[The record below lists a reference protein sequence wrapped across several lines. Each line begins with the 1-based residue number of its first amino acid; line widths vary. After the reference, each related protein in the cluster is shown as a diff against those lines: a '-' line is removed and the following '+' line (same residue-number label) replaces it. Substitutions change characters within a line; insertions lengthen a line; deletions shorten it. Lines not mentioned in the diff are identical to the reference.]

1 MSHPAKNCFPIS
13 TLPYL
18 NTIWRTNGW
27 YFIFTIFFF
36 ILGQQA
42 GNTEENTY
50 YMVMEEG
57 QLNQLNS
64 SQTYYI
70 DESHLSNGGNVG
82 GYSKM
87 VLAENPEMQ
96 PLSAAQPE
104 VAPNV
109 DSTEAT
115 L

>member
-1 MSHPAKNCFPIS
+1 MFSRILFF
-13 TLPYL
+13 
-18 NTIWRTNGW
+18 
-27 YFIFTIFFF
+27 YF
-36 ILGQQA
+36 LGQQQA

-70 DESHLSNGGNVG
+70 DESHLSNGGNG
-82 GYSKM
+82 GYSKV

-96 PLSAAQPE
+96 PVSGVSPE
-104 VAPNV
+104 VVASNV
-109 DSTEAT
+109 DSTEAAIM
-115 L
+115 

>member
-1 MSHPAKNCFPIS
+1 MLA
-13 TLPYL
+13 
-18 NTIWRTNGW
+18 
-27 YFIFTIFFF
+27 
-36 ILGQQA
+36 LGQQQA

-70 DESHLSNGGNVG
+70 DESHLSNGGNG
-82 GYSKM
+82 GYSKV
-87 VLAENPEMQ
+87 VLAENNPEIQ
-96 PLSAAQPE
+96 PASAPE

-109 DSTEAT
+109 DSTEAAM
-115 L
+115 

>member
-1 MSHPAKNCFPIS
+1 MAGIS
-13 TLPYL
+13 FS
-18 NTIWRTNGW
+18 R
-27 YFIFTIFFF
+27 FFF

>member
-1 MSHPAKNCFPIS
+1 MLALGLFTPLLTFSSLFICFI
-13 TLPYL
+13 
-18 NTIWRTNGW
+18 NFNFHKFNF
-27 YFIFTIFFF
+27 YF
-36 ILGQQA
+36 LGQQQA

-70 DESHLSNGGNVG
+70 DESHLSNGGNG
-82 GYSKM
+82 GYSKV

-96 PLSAAQPE
+96 PVSGVSPE
-104 VAPNV
+104 VVASNV
-109 DSTEAT
+109 DSTEAAIM
-115 L
+115 